1 MATYTHFGKQPDVLK
16 HLILCEVLRNEHPQV
31 YVETNS
37 ACAIYPMQQTS
48 EQQYGIYYF
57 LEKAV
62 EEDNQVLKDSIYYKI
77 ENAEMQRGYYL
88 GSPALAME
96 VLGRQAQKFLFFDIE
111 KSALDNV
118 ERYAKQAELQ
128 TSVRLYNTDSLE
140 GVMKLLPSLPKDSFI
155 HIDPYEIDKKGAS
168 GLTYLDILIEATQ
181 LGMKCLLWYG
191 FMTQHDKSHLNSY
204 ITTRLE
210 EARIKDY
217 ICAELIMSSIRQDT
231 VLYNPGIIG
240 SGILGTIYHRN
251 QIQPFL
257 ITVIYWSAS
266 TNTQNTRT
274 MTAAYTETLSA
285 IHRKPESK
293 TRSSK
298 NRKYINL
305 PTKYVFHIGASLP
318 PSQTYFPA
326 NPGYRW
332 FPIHSE

>member
-1 MATYTHFGKQPDVLK
+1 MSQAAIELKGIACTFVSDDSGTLSTYTAVKNVDLTVADGEFVSVVGPTGCGKSTLLNMSAGLLEPSAGTVSIFGEPLVGLNRRAGYMFQ
-16 HLILCEVLRNEHPQV
+16 
-31 YVETNS
+31 
-37 ACAIYPMQQTS
+37 A
-48 EQQYGIYYF
+48 
-57 LEKAV
+57 
-62 EEDNQVLKDSIYYKI
+62 DSL
-77 ENAEMQRGYYL
+77 M
-88 GSPALAME
+88 PW
-96 VLGRQAQKFLFFDIE
+96 

-155 HIDPYEIDKKGAS
+155 HIDPYEIDKKGTS

-240 SGILGTIYHRN
+240 SGILGTN
-251 QIQPFL
+251 LSQK
-257 ITVIYWSAS
+257 S
-266 TNTQNTRT
+266 NTAILDYSDILVRLYQYAKYKDHDGSLYRDIIGNPP
-274 MTAAYTETLSA
+274 ET
-285 IHRKPESK
+285 
-293 TRSSK
+293 
-298 NRKYINL
+298 
-305 PTKYVFHIGASLP
+305 
-318 PSQTYFPA
+318 
-326 NPGYRW
+326 
-332 FPIHSE
+332 